1 MTQWEW
7 SENRLTG
14 VQFPVRATSPRSVD
28 MSDDEAQEL
37 TDLMAQDQTSEAFR
51 DMARNV
57 AIFYRELID
66 GGVKRRDARDLTAEM
81 QSVYA
86 CQMLGVEL

>member
-1 MTQWEW
+1 MTEQ
-7 SENRLTG
+7 
-14 VQFPVRATSPRSVD
+14 
-28 MSDDEAQEL
+28 EAQALADRME
-37 TDLMAQDQTSEAFR
+37 QDQTSEAFR

-57 AIFYRELID
+57 AVYYRELRD
-66 GGVKRRDARDLTAEM
+66 GGVKRSDAAMLTAEM

>member
-14 VQFPVRATSPRSVD
+14 VQFPVPRSDD

-37 TDLMAQDQTSEAFR
+37 TDLMEQDQTSEAFR

-57 AIFYRELID
+57 AVYYRELID

-86 CQMLGVEL
+86 CKMLGVEL